1 MVPIHF
7 TAGTG
12 APTATQMGNWT
23 EFWGA
28 TGTSAEAYFL
38 KIWWQGN
45 TNTVPVVGTTAPNI
59 TIAFPSSPVAI
70 LATVFAV
77 PVILQGPMYY
87 AVTKNAGDTDATA
100 LSTGGDVITL
110 FVG

>member
-12 APTATQMGNWT
+12 APTATLIPTFT
-23 EFWGA
+23 EFYGL
-28 TGTSAEAYFL
+28 TGTSAEAYFV
-38 KIWWQGN
+38 KIYWQGN
-45 TNTVPVVGTTAPNI
+45 TNVIPVVGTTVPNI
-59 TIAFPSSPVAI
+59 TIAVPASPTGTI
-70 LATVFAV
+70 GLVFAV

-87 AVTKNAGDTDATA
+87 TVTKNAGDTDATA